1 MVPLKKEN
9 CGYNRRKKRLKFP
22 KLETLIIFVA
32 LNNSKMEQKPRFQVV
47 YMQEAIEFLQSL
59 NEKVRDKIVYN
70 IGKSMFVLDKELFK
84 KLGDTDIWEFRTQ
97 YSGMEY
103 RLLAFWDTSTDTLV
117 IVTHGFTKKSPK
129 TPPKEIAKVQEIR
142 KEYFN
147 SKNK

>member
-103 RLLAFWDTSTDTLV
+103 RLLAFWDTGTDTLV

>member
-9 CGYNRRKKRLKFP
+9 CGYNRRKNRLKFP

-103 RLLAFWDTSTDTLV
+103 RLLAF
-117 IVTHGFTKKSPK
+117 
-129 TPPKEIAKVQEIR
+129 
-142 KEYFN
+142 
-147 SKNK
+147 

>member
-59 NEKVRDKIVYN
+59 NEKVRDKIVYRSLEPN
-70 IGKSMFVLDKELFK
+70 IAGWN
-84 KLGDTDIWEFRTQ
+84 TD
-97 YSGMEY
+97 YLHSG
-103 RLLAFWDTSTDTLV
+103 TLV
-117 IVTHGFTKKSPK
+117 LILW
-129 TPPKEIAKVQEIR
+129 
-142 KEYFN
+142 
-147 SKNK
+147 